1 LRRHGRGQWDGTNEQ
16 DVFREMQR
24 RGFLHSA
31 IPAPQNFILGMCA
44 PAELETVREALSERV
59 IKGHLVDI
67 VDDAA
72 AGEGQRSEKALGGG
86 GGGGGCALQIRGLD
100 GRTTLT
106 PIPHGSFVINCTD
119 HIGMDTN
126 SFHPVVSGKNIVAS
140 PLPIFV
146 CWAAVLC

>member
-1 LRRHGRGQWDGTNEQ
+1 
-16 DVFREMQR
+16 MQR

-72 AGEGQRSEKALGGG
+72 AGEGQRSEKALGRGG
-86 GGGGGCALQIRGLD
+86 ALSTVLTKRRWGGAGWGARRPGRARWTCA
-100 GRTTLT
+100 
-106 PIPHGSFVINCTD
+106 GSRRSEA
-119 HIGMDTN
+119 M
-126 SFHPVVSGKNIVAS
+126 
-140 PLPIFV
+140 
-146 CWAAVLC
+146 